1 MKTNNYFL
9 KATILKKHLINFL
22 KFSLFLGVG
31 LTILYFVFKGQDKAY
46 QAECVLQNIP
56 EADCSL
62 VGKIAD
68 DFMGTNI
75 FWLFTVLLAYI
86 CSNIS
91 RAIRWRMLLKPLGYR
106 PRFINTFLTII
117 LGYGANLLLPR
128 IGEVIRAATL
138 SNYEKI
144 PVEKNFGTI
153 VVDRAVD
160 LISLA
165 TALGLVFLFEYDTIW
180 GYLGG
185 YIGQGSSGDG
195 LLSTRWFRVFAII
208 VILAGVLVFVFRK
221 KLKQTAIYQ
230 KVRTVLL
237 GFWEGIKSIKK
248 VDKPFLFIFHS
259 INIWLMYY
267 MMTYLCFFAFE
278 PTAGLSP
285 MAALMVFVFGAFGIL
300 IPSPGGMGTFHFLAI
315 QALAMYG
322 VNQIEAFSFANILF
336 FSIQFGCNALVGLL
350 ALLILPIIN
359 RNYNPSPS
367 ISV

>member
-1 MKTNNYFL
+1 M
-9 KATILKKHLINFL
+9 KKHLINVL
-22 KFSLFLGVG
+22 KFTLFLGVG

-46 QAECVLQNIP
+46 QAQCVLDGIP
-56 EADCSL
+56 EAECSL
-62 VGKIAD
+62 MQKIAD
-68 DFMGTNI
+68 DFMGTNV
-75 FWLFTVLLAYI
+75 FWLFTVLIAYI
-86 CSNIS
+86 FSNIS
-91 RAIRWRMLLKPLGYR
+91 RAIRWKMLLKPLGYR

-128 IGEVIRAATL
+128 IGEVVRAATL
-138 SNYEKI
+138 SGYEKI

-185 YIGQGSSGDG
+185 FIGQEESGGG
-195 LLSTRWFRVFAII
+195 LLSNPWFQGFAMIGLI
-208 VILAGVLVFVFRK
+208 GAILVFVFRK
-221 KLKQTAIYQ
+221 KLKDTAFYK
-230 KVRTVLL
+230 KVRKVLL
-237 GFWEGIKSIKK
+237 GFWEGIKSIRK

-259 INIWLMYY
+259 ANIWVMYY
-267 MMTYLCFFAFE
+267 FMTYLCFFAFE

-322 VNQIEAFSFANILF
+322 VSGGDAFSFANILF
-336 FSIQFGCNALVGLL
+336 FSIQLGCNAVVGLI
-350 ALLILPIIN
+350 ALVVLPIIN
-359 RNYNPSPS
+359 RNYDPSPQVA
-367 ISV
+367 I